1 VRCTLFLL
9 HINYYKYFGALHLF
23 CIALVQRTF
32 VFIENKIRA
41 VPRCSAPR
49 YMAL

>member
-1 VRCTLFLL
+1 M
-9 HINYYKYFGALHLF
+9 
-23 CIALVQRTF
+23 VQRTF